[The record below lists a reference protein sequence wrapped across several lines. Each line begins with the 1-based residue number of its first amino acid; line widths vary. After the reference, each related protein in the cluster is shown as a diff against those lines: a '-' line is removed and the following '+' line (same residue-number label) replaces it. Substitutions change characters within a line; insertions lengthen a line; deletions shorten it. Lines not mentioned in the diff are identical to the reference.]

1 VPSPPAA
8 AARPL
13 QTLEESALEGVD
25 DLSVLELDDVSD
37 DDDKESEGEEGGLGE
52 APGEFGDIADCAVG
66 VNIDFGNA
74 EIPSSD
80 ESSCISVTDA
90 EATKY
95 PFLERLRHYMGGK
108 QIDTYNRVAV
118 EASIFV
124 EVGTIIKDL
133 EAMKIPVM
141 EDLFYT
147 KYLRIVRSIPDKRFA
162 CIELRSSMLE
172 MYGGAKKPN
181 TGRSL
186 LRKYMTYVGAIRKF
200 ALHFP
205 GIKSMSKLP
214 SGTTQL
220 SQMKGPVVA
229 KLWKVVNPVSS
240 SDSVMQIQN
249 SSLIFALL
257 Y

>member
-1 VPSPPAA
+1 
-8 AARPL
+8 
-13 QTLEESALEGVD
+13 
-25 DLSVLELDDVSD
+25 
-37 DDDKESEGEEGGLGE
+37 
-52 APGEFGDIADCAVG
+52 
-66 VNIDFGNA
+66 
-74 EIPSSD
+74 
-80 ESSCISVTDA
+80 
-90 EATKY
+90 
-95 PFLERLRHYMGGK
+95 
-108 QIDTYNRVAV
+108 
-118 EASIFV
+118 
-124 EVGTIIKDL
+124 
-133 EAMKIPVM
+133 
-141 EDLFYT
+141 
-147 KYLRIVRSIPDKRFA
+147 
-162 CIELRSSMLE
+162 MLE